1 MSLTLR
7 KIKNADFSTIYKK
20 FLLDE
25 NMSRSDYETILS
37 LAIIFLNS
45 DDLSVKKLGYRII
58 VMYSN
63 RTGDYAPLYEIAIN
77 NGLYPIVKVID
88 SNHLSEEQKNFFTEL
103 NAAYIESYKPKSI
116 YMSEQQFGLNRFYR
130 AKKDDSIS
138 IVAPTSYGKTE
149 LILSTLRECKNKNIC
164 IITPTKSLLS
174 QTRKRILDAK
184 IDWITKVI
192 VHPDMYNANDS
203 NCVAVLTQER
213 LLRLLKNNNELAFDY
228 IIIDEAHNLLEN
240 DQRQELL
247 ASVIIILNKRNRG
260 ASFKFLTPFIKDV
273 SNLKIRYASYDISS
287 YTVDEYVKTEKLY
300 LYDIRR
306 NTGLKMYDQYMNE
319 WYECTA
325 EPKNQTSI
333 QFIRNH
339 AGDKNIIYF
348 NKPVDIERFASEM
361 LVDMPDI
368 ELCEELKIAI
378 KHISE
383 YIDPEYTIVKCLKKG
398 VIYHHGSVPDP
409 IRSYIEYL
417 FTAFA
422 EIKYVITSS
431 TLLEGVNIPA
441 SKIFIMDSRK
451 GRGNLTHAS
460 FKNLIGR
467 VCRFSEIFDEQ
478 TGTLKKLEPEVY
490 MVLDKYYQQNA
501 NVMKFLSSVMKE
513 DKSFAD
519 NIENVLLHNTNITT
533 DNQNALSQA
542 REFIENYEAGT
553 IDNYTERY
561 AVTDVGKSCIMNNV
575 TELDVFSNEKQ
586 IQALIDSLVQCGSI
600 NDSGEL
606 LEAICSVFLPFTKRI
621 EENSN
626 FLRFENEATKS
637 YYKMFLSWKVEGLPF
652 NQTIAYT
659 VSHWRKVIS
668 DSKDTVV
675 YVGKWGD
682 LTRGGFKPLWTDI
695 RYKDQ
700 TQLINLA
707 IVRIKE
713 EQDFIDNAIMKFVE
727 VLNDNGVLDEDLY
740 LRIKYGTSNRY
751 EILLIQN
758 GISLS
763 LTKLLLE
770 KYRRYVR
777 FNIEDDTIEL
787 DIELID
793 EMSKNKENQILIF
806 EAENNIIR
814 K

>member
-7 KIKNADFSTIYKK
+7 KIKNADFSSIYKK

-58 VMYSN
+58 VIYSN

-77 NGLYPIVKVID
+77 NGLYPIVKIID
-88 SNHLSEEQKNFFTEL
+88 SRHLSEEQKNFFTEL

-116 YMSEQQFGLNRFYR
+116 YMSEQQFGLNCFYR
-130 AKKDDSIS
+130 DKKDDSVS

-149 LILSTLRECKNKNIC
+149 LILSTIRECKNKNIC

-184 IDWITKVI
+184 IDWVTKVI
-192 VHPDMYNANDS
+192 VHPDMFNANDS

-213 LLRLLKNNNELAFDY
+213 LLRLLKTNPDLAFDY

-247 ASVIIILNKRNRG
+247 ASVIIILNKRNKD

-319 WYECTA
+319 WYECAA

-348 NKPVDIERFASEM
+348 NKPVDIEKFASEM

-417 FTAFA
+417 FAAFS

-441 SKIFIMDSRK
+441 SKIFVMDCRK

-501 NVMKFLSSVMKE
+501 NVMNFLSSVMKE

-519 NIENVLLHNTNITT
+519 NIENVLLSNTNITT
-533 DNQNALSQA
+533 DNQTALSQA

-561 AVTDVGKSCIMNNV
+561 ASTDVGKSCIMNNV
-575 TELDVFSNEKQ
+575 TELDVFLHEDQ
-586 IQALIDSLVQCGSI
+586 IKALIDSLSQHGKIS
-600 NDSGEL
+600 DSDEL
-606 LEAICSVFLPFTKRI
+606 LETICSVFLPFAKRV

-626 FLRFENEATKS
+626 FLRFENEAAKS

-659 VSHWRKVIS
+659 VRHWRKVIS
-668 DSKDTVV
+668 DLRDTVV

-713 EQDFIDNAIMKFVE
+713 EQDFIDNTIMKFVE
-727 VLNDNGVLDEDLY
+727 VLNDTGVLDQELY
-740 LRIKYGTSNRY
+740 LQIKYGTSNRY

-770 KYRRYVR
+770 KYRKYIK

-793 EMSKNKENQILIF
+793 EMSKNEENQILIF